1 MRIGKHE
8 YYLELAK
15 TVTLR
20 STCLRRNYG
29 AVIVNQDRIISTGY
43 NGAPRGQENCCD
55 RGTCPRMSSNT
66 PHNSGTYSEC
76 SSVHAE
82 QNAIIHGTFTD
93 MQGATLYLVGIDH
106 ETGELV
112 LPAEPCPICMRMIRN
127 AGIAQIITVSD
138 YPADYKITF
147 LRK

>member
-1 MRIGKHE
+1 MRISKHV

-29 AVIVNQDRIISTGY
+29 AVIVNQDHIISTGY

-55 RGTCPRMSSNT
+55 RGTCPRLSSNT

-82 QNAIIHGTFTD
+82 QNAIISASREE
-93 MQGATLYLVGIDH
+93 MIGAKLYLA
-106 ETGELV
+106 GEEYDSDV
-112 LPAEPCPICMRMIRN
+112 YSNSGEYTYKRMSNCSPCPVCWRLIEN
-127 AGIAQIITVSD
+127 SGIIKVVG
-138 YPADYKITF
+138 
-147 LRK
+147 